1 MAEDQHE
8 RGMKKMAEVY
18 AWNEVPDLPMEFF
31 RLTADHLFGDI
42 WSREGLS
49 LRDRR
54 MLLLGVVSAL
64 GEWKVLPI
72 QLDAILANE
81 ELTADELREIT
92 IFLTHY
98 VGWPRGS
105 TMNGI
110 VEERIA
116 AHRKRGDAKSDF
128 PGSKPPAS

>member
-1 MAEDQHE
+1 
-8 RGMKKMAEVY
+8 MKKMAEVY
-18 AWNEVPDLPMEFF
+18 AWKQVPDLPMEFF
-31 RLTADHLFGDI
+31 QLTADHLFGEI

-49 LRDRR
+49 TRDRR
-54 MLLLGVVSAL
+54 MMLFGVVAAL

-72 QLDAILANE
+72 QLDAVLAND
-81 ELTADELREIT
+81 ELTEDELREIA

-105 TMNGI
+105 SFNGI

-116 AHRKRGDAKSDF
+116 AHRKSGDSKTDF
-128 PGSKPPAS
+128 PGSKASDR